1 MLVRLG
7 GFTGYFDF
15 SEYLKRR
22 QKGKRGEESRKA
34 LKKVLVRLV
43 LHTLAK
49 HQRAMSHPPHNKG
62 KLHRHQPVGLRGRS
76 PTVVAEAW
84 IVVVLNELSESLR
97 TVV

>member
-34 LKKVLVRLV
+34 LKKFLSGWYYTRSQS
-43 LHTLAK
+43 TNE
-49 HQRAMSHPPHNKG
+49 RASHPPQQSKRKQAQQG
-62 KLHRHQPVGLRGRS
+62 KAAS
-76 PTVVAEAW
+76 
-84 IVVVLNELSESLR
+84 IVYPRVSY
-97 TVV
+97 